1 MLSEHVKWVHRAGG
15 VDTIF
20 QDMQQQQQQEEEL

>member
-20 QDMQQQQQQEEEL
+20 QDMQHQKEEEEL

>member
-1 MLSEHVKWVHRAGG
+1 MLSDHVKWVHRAGG

-20 QDMQQQQQQEEEL
+20 QDMQQQQQQEEL

>member
-20 QDMQQQQQQEEEL
+20 QDMEQQQQQEEL